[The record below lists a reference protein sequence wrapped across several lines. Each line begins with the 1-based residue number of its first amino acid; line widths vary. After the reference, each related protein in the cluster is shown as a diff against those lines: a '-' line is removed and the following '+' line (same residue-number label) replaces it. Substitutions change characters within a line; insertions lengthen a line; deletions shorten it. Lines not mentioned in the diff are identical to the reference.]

1 MSPRT
6 DLIKKIKSL
15 LAKTVENGCTEG
27 EAITA
32 AEHAAKLM
40 EQYDLTFDDV
50 ENEVRAQR
58 VKIDERLFRTRW
70 HLPAVQWCTAAIA
83 KFFDCVHWFS
93 GTRLVY
99 FGTEDDTALA
109 HSMTTMLDRA
119 IRQEA
124 EAYLARTAGNG
135 EHGRTRRASFE
146 HGITDR
152 VSERLRALKRSRTEA
167 DQQAHETLATVHAA
181 GNFHAPVVVAKQVV
195 VREKFEELGIR
206 LRSGGGSRSTGS
218 HSAYRAGQAAGER
231 VSLGARR
238 GLLKS

>member
-70 HLPAVQWCTAAIA
+70 HLPAVQW
-83 KFFDCVHWFS
+83 VHRRHRKVL
-93 GTRLVY
+93 RLC
-99 FGTEDDTALA
+99 AL
-109 HSMTTMLDRA
+109 
-119 IRQEA
+119 
-124 EAYLARTAGNG
+124 
-135 EHGRTRRASFE
+135 
-146 HGITDR
+146 
-152 VSERLRALKRSRTEA
+152 V
-167 DQQAHETLATVHAA
+167 
-181 GNFHAPVVVAKQVV
+181 
-195 VREKFEELGIR
+195 
-206 LRSGGGSRSTGS
+206 
-218 HSAYRAGQAAGER
+218 
-231 VSLGARR
+231 
-238 GLLKS
+238 